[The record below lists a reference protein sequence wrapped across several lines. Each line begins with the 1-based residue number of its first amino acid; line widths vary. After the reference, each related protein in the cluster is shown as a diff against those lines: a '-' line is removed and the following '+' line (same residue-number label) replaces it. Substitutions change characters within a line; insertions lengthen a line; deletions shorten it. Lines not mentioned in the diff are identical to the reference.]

1 MYLIS
6 MAAVLILWKKVRCKG
21 MANTDLRMEIMK
33 RGLKNYQVASFVG
46 VTETTF
52 SKWLRTELPPEKKQD
67 ILKAINENCE
77 K

>member
-1 MYLIS
+1 
-6 MAAVLILWKKVRCKG
+6 
-21 MANTDLRMEIMK
+21 MANIDLRMEIMK
-33 RGLKNYQVASFVG
+33 RSLKNYQVASFVG